1 MVQEYL
7 VSLGYEP
14 LTRSLNLSE
23 LIKRPKISLYHVAEL
38 LGLSMDKEIADEIEI
53 EARYAGY
60 IEKSKKMQSVCE
72 SLKAEDSAM
81 ILII

>member
-1 MVQEYL
+1 M
-7 VSLGYEP
+7 
-14 LTRSLNLSE
+14 SLNFLDFQW
-23 LIKRPKISLYHVAEL
+23 I
-38 LGLSMDKEIADEIEI
+38 KEIADEIEI